1 MAMFIQLA
9 ENDGYYSIV
18 TAFPVREGYIKAQGK
33 RIGSWSEITK
43 GSKGTASPLA
53 DTLSS
58 PFGIGA
64 YAGGQSADNVN
75 PKLKTV
81 NIKDVSCITDGSAS
95 DLLVIAH
102 EQKSL
107 HRSWIQCIIGIVAG
121 FVLGIIVSFIF

>member
-1 MAMFIQLA
+1 
-9 ENDGYYSIV
+9 
-18 TAFPVREGYIKAQGK
+18 

-102 EQKSL
+102 EQKVHTDHGFNVLLELWRALFSVL
-107 HRSWIQCIIGIVAG
+107 LYCLFFDEFLIYSHHFHNGAFFARSGGIEQ
-121 FVLGIIVSFIF
+121 LKNL